1 MYKELLKVSKQGTSL
16 ELQWLRLDTVPLQ
29 GTWVQFLF
37 RELRYCNKTK
47 CQQQKTRSSIEK

>member
-1 MYKELLKVSKQGTSL
+1 MYKELLKVNKQGTSL

-37 RELRYCNKTK
+37 RELRYCNKNK
-47 CQQQKTRSSIEK
+47 MSVGED